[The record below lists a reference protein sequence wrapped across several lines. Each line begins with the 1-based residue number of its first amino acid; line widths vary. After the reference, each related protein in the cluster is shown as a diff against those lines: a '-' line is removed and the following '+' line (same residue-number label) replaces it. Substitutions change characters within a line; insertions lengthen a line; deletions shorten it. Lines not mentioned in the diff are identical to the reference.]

1 MQALSKA
8 KAGENYTI
16 KWMFGLPD
24 VLEFL
29 RGRHVEEGTTLQVVR
44 NSGEFVI
51 IGVEGHRYVLG
62 NGIADRIQV

>member
-29 RGRHVEEGTTLQVVR
+29 RNRHVEEGSTIQVVQ

-51 IGVEGHRYVLG
+51 ISVEGHRYVLG
-62 NGIADRIQV
+62 DGIAERIQV

>member
-1 MQALSKA
+1 
-8 KAGENYTI
+8 
-16 KWMFGLPD
+16 MFGLPD

-29 RGRHVEEGTTLQVVR
+29 RGRHVEEGTTIQVVR

>member
-29 RGRHVEEGTTLQVVR
+29 KGRHVEEGSTIQVVQ

-51 IGVEGHRYVLG
+51 IGVEGRRYVLG
-62 NGIADRIQV
+62 DGIAERIQV